1 MWISLLEV
9 CHRGFFRKEMWAHL
23 PLKYR
28 FVLSPLPGLVCCV
41 YRVFSM
47 DVGGGSVMLP
57 LCTLYSVL
65 YSVYR
70 CILCTLICLLSW
82 RAGDAT
88 PMVM

>member
-1 MWISLLEV
+1 MDFPIRGLPQ
-9 CHRGFFRKEMWAHL
+9 GFFRKEMWAHL

-28 FVLSPLPGLVCCV
+28 FVLSPLPSLVCCV
-41 YRVFSM
+41 CRVFSV
-47 DVGGGSVMLP
+47 DVGGGSVMLS

-65 YSVYR
+65 YSVYSV
-70 CILCTLICLLSW
+70 LCFCLLSW